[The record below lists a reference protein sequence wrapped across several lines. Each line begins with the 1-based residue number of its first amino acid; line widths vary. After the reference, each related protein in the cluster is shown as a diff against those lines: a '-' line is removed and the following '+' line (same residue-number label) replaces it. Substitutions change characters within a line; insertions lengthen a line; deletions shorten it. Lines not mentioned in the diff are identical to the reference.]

1 MRYFSLAQMAVAAAA
16 TLQFYLVT
24 PHLARIS
31 SHILP
36 DAETGTFLWPLCLAW
51 SKQEGAEGHATHSN
65 AYLVAML
72 SRRSSAFTRNVII
85 RGGGDC
91 SK

>member
-1 MRYFSLAQMAVAAAA
+1 MAQMAAAAAA
-16 TLQFYLVT
+16 TLQFYLVS

-36 DAETGTFLWPLCLAW
+36 DVETGTFLWPLCSAR
-51 SKQEGAEGHATHSN
+51 SKQDGAEGHATHLN
-65 AYLVAML
+65 AYSVAML
-72 SRRSSAFTRNVII
+72 SRRSSGFTRNVII